1 MVRTTCAILLALFLW
16 SCAATLPYAAD
27 YPLTGEHFHSNDG
40 VLTGTIPKGWFYSTD
55 DSVDAS
61 LAAWLIKQDFSAVLL
76 IRELSLDR
84 ETSREVER
92 EGMTF
97 LATTSAG
104 LHLDAAGES
113 SIQPQEFELHQVRFC
128 GYEVPGH
135 AGRIRVVVFTVR
147 GRYYECEARP
157 VKGRWTDDELKRMFS
172 AQQSLLSSLIF

>member
-1 MVRTTCAILLALFLW
+1 MGKTICAILVSLFFW
-16 SCAATLPYAAD
+16 SCAATLPYATD

-40 VLTGTIPKGWFYSTD
+40 VLTGAIPKGWFFSTD

-61 LAAWLIKQDFSAVLL
+61 LTAWLIRQDFSAVLL

-84 ETSREVER
+84 ETVREVER
-92 EGMTF
+92 EGITF

-113 SIQPQEFELHQVRFC
+113 RIEPQEFELHQLRFC
-128 GYEVPGH
+128 GYEVPAH
-135 AGRIRVVVFTVR
+135 AGRVRVVVFSVR

-157 VKGRWTDDELKRMFS
+157 VKGKWTDDDLKRMFA
-172 AQQSLLSSLIF
+172 AQQSLLSSLVF